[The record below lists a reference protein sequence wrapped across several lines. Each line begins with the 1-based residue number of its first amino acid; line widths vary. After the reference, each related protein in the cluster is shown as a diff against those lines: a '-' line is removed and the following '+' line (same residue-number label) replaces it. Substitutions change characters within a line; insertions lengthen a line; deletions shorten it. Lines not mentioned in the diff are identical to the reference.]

1 MIRYYIATT
10 PSNFIAGRPKAALLV
25 RSFMIVLLSI
35 CLCDASIVATY
46 ILPTLLSVMLY
57 NKKNQKILS
66 KNRYLVFLNDFFLF
80 CSASL

>member
-1 MIRYYIATT
+1 MIRYYKATN

-25 RSFMIVLLSI
+25 WSFMIVLLSI

-57 NKKNQKILS
+57 NKKKSENIK
-66 KNRYLVFLNDFFLF
+66 
-80 CSASL
+80 